1 MRFREFSKID
11 ESMPAVTSKDLRS
24 LSPAILQATKNLSGT
39 IKNKIATAVGQKVS
53 NPAAANATVPPGMQ
67 SQANVQPSAIQQA
80 QAAAANTVK
89 KPPPIPAVGS
99 QLVLPDKDTKKPGSF
114 TIGAIKGDDITL
126 KPVKSAPNEPR
137 VDVIVKKKDLTN
149 TLSAINPD
157 DPTSTATPVNKSPL
171 APKQGLR

>member
-24 LSPAILQATKNLSGT
+24 IGPAILQATKNLSGT
-39 IKNKIATAVGQKVS
+39 VKNKIAAAVGQKAPD
-53 NPAAANATVPPGMQ
+53 PAAKNAPVPPGMQ
-67 SQANVQPSAIQQA
+67 AQANVQPSAIQQA
-80 QAAAANTVK
+80 QAAVA
-89 KPPPIPAVGS
+89 
-99 QLVLPDKDTKKPGSF
+99 PDKDTKRPGSF

-149 TLSAINPD
+149 TLSAVSPD
-157 DPTSTATPVNKSPL
+157 DPTAAPANKSPL

>member
-24 LSPAILQATKNLSGT
+24 IGPAILQATKNLSGT
-39 IKNKIATAVGQKVS
+39 VKNKIAAAVGQKAPD
-53 NPAAANATVPPGMQ
+53 PAAKNAPVPPGMQ
-67 SQANVQPSAIQQA
+67 AQANVQPSAIQQA
-80 QAAAANTVK
+80 QAAVANNIK
-89 KPPPIPAVGS
+89 KTPEIPAVGS
-99 QLVLPDKDTKKPGSF
+99 QLVLPDKDTKRPGSF

-149 TLSAINPD
+149 TLSAVSPD
-157 DPTSTATPVNKSPL
+157 DPTAAPANKSPL

>member
-53 NPAAANATVPPGMQ
+53 DPAAKNATVPPGTQ
-67 SQANVQPSAIQQA
+67 AQANVQPSAIQQA
-80 QAAAANTVK
+80 QAQQANAVK
-89 KPPPIPAVGS
+89 KPPEIPAIGS

-114 TIGAIKGDDITL
+114 TIGSIKGDDITL

-157 DPTSTATPVNKSPL
+157 EPGAATPANKSPL